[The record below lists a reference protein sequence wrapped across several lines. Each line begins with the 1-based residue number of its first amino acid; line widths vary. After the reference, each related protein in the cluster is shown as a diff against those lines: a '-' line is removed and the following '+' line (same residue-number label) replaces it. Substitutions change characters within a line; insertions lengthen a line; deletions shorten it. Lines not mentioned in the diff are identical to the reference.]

1 MSAWTS
7 AAGTRP
13 AAGNAADAQAG
24 RPSRAGTLFI
34 AVLLVVVLEGALR
47 KWVSSSLT
55 LPLVLLRDLL
65 ALYTVWYALRTGAL
79 NFRRL
84 SAQVLLMWT
93 GILMLWGLVQLII
106 NQFSPAIMVIGLRF
120 WLLYFWFGY
129 AAAVSMTLEDYR
141 RSLWVMLALLIAM
154 TPLVV
159 LQQSSPPGAFINTQ
173 IDTDVRDIFVVV
185 AGVVRPTGTFSFTL
199 GFTTFL
205 AMAVPA
211 LFCYRQVA
219 RRAGPARRMFVVG
232 FVALLI
238 GSILSGSR
246 SAVLFYLGLL
256 GLALLGS
263 LWFSRGVGKVYA
275 TMGVIL
281 TVSLMAGAAMLFSDA
296 LVATQER
303 FENASQAEDVGAR
316 VVAML
321 AGEPETHSQ
330 ITWLGAGLGKGS
342 NLASYFESGERSFM
356 LAETESARILLEGGV
371 IGVMYMLLKLAI
383 IVIGLVAAWRVA
395 VRIRSS
401 APLLV
406 WLTLALALLTWS
418 TIGQLTVN
426 AATGLLFGQALLAL
440 RFLPL
445 AQPARNRRRPAVAP
459 AATGWSL
466 ERAT

>member
-1 MSAWTS
+1 MKTLGHAGGAPPVQKTS
-7 AAGTRP
+7 GARL
-13 AAGNAADAQAG
+13 G
-24 RPSRAGTLFI
+24 RTSRAGTLFI

-65 ALYTVWYALRTGAL
+65 AIYTVWYALRTGAL

-84 SAQVLLMWT
+84 PAQLLLIWS
-93 GILMLWGLVQLII
+93 GLLLLWGLVQLIV
-106 NQFSPAIMVIGLRF
+106 NQFSPAILVIGLRF

-129 AAAVSMTLEDYR
+129 AAAVSMTVEDYR
-141 RSLWVMLALLIAM
+141 RSLWVMLALLILM

-159 LQQSSPPGAFINTQ
+159 LQQASPPGAFINTQ

-205 AMAVPA
+205 AMAVSA
-211 LFCYRQVA
+211 IFCDRQLS
-219 RRAGPARRMFVVG
+219 RRNGRTRLMFVLA
-232 FVALLI
+232 FIALLV

-246 SAVLFYLGLL
+246 AAVLFYVGLL
-256 GLALLGS
+256 GVSLLGS
-263 LWFSRGVGKVYA
+263 LWFSRGVGKIYA
-275 TMGVIL
+275 TMGVII
-281 TVSLMAGAAMLFSDA
+281 TVSLMAGAAVLFSGA

-303 FENASQAEDVGAR
+303 FENASQTEDLGER
-316 VVAML
+316 IVAML
-321 AGEPETHSQ
+321 AGEPETYKQ
-330 ITWLGAGLGKGS
+330 ITWMGAGLGKGS

-371 IGVMYMLLKLAI
+371 FGVFFIFIKLAV
-383 IVIGLVAAWRVA
+383 IVVGMLAAWRTA

-406 WLTLALALLTWS
+406 WLTLAIALLTWS

-426 AATGLLFGQALLAL
+426 AATGLLLAQALLAL
-440 RFLPL
+440 RYLPL
-445 AQPARNRRRPAVAP
+445 AQPARTKARSTVAP
-459 AATGWSL
+459 AATGWGV
-466 ERAT
+466 ERPA

>member
-1 MSAWTS
+1 MNPPAHSTATFPARSADEAR
-7 AAGTRP
+7 AA
-13 AAGNAADAQAG
+13 

-34 AVLLVVVLEGALR
+34 SVLLVMVLEGALR
-47 KWVSSSLT
+47 KWVSNSLT

-65 ALYTVWYALRTGAL
+65 AIYTVWYALRTGAL
-79 NFRRL
+79 SFRRL
-84 SAQVLLMWT
+84 PAQLLLVWT
-93 GILMLWGLVQLII
+93 GVLILWGFVQLII
-106 NQFSPAIMVIGLRF
+106 NQFSPAILVIGLRF

-141 RSLWVMLALLIAM
+141 RSLWVMLALLILM
-154 TPLVV
+154 IPLVV
-159 LQQSSPPGAFINTQ
+159 LQQGSPPGAFINTQ

-205 AMAVPA
+205 AMGISA
-211 LFCYRQVA
+211 LFCYRQLSRRSGRA
-219 RRAGPARRMFVVG
+219 RLMFVLA
-232 FVALLI
+232 FIALLV

-246 SAVLFYLGLL
+246 AAVLFYVGLL
-256 GLALLGS
+256 GVSLLGS

-275 TMGVIL
+275 TMGVII
-281 TVSLMAGAAMLFSDA
+281 TVSLMAGAAMLFSGA

-303 FENASQAEDVGAR
+303 FENASQTEDLGER
-316 VVAML
+316 IVAML
-321 AGEPETHSQ
+321 AGEPETYSQ

-371 IGVMYMLLKLAI
+371 IGVLFIFLKLAV
-383 IVIGLVAAWRVA
+383 IVVGMWAAWRAA

-406 WLTLALALLTWS
+406 WLTLAIALLTWS

-426 AATGLLFGQALLAL
+426 AATGLLFAQALLAL
-440 RFLPL
+440 RYLPL
-445 AQPARNRRRPAVAP
+445 AQPARSQPRPAVAP
-459 AATGWSL
+459 AATGWAL

>member
-1 MSAWTS
+1 MTRSMR
-7 AAGTRP
+7 AAG
-13 AAGNAADAQAG
+13 AGKPRDMADPMAG
-24 RPSRAGTLFI
+24 RGSRAGTLFI

-47 KWVSSSLT
+47 KWVSNSLT

-65 ALYTVWYALRTGAL
+65 ALYTIWYALRTGAL
-79 NFRRL
+79 SFRRL
-84 SAQVLLMWT
+84 PAQVLLLWT
-93 GILMLWGLVQLII
+93 GILVLWGFLQLIV
-106 NQFSPAIMVIGLRF
+106 NQFSPAIFVIGLRF

-129 AAAVSMTLEDYR
+129 AAAVSMTLTDYR
-141 RSLWVMLALLIAM
+141 RSLWVMLALMIAM

-211 LFCYRQVA
+211 LFCYRQAA
-219 RRAGPARRMFVVG
+219 RHAGPGRRMFVVG
-232 FVALLI
+232 FIALLI
-238 GSILSGSR
+238 GTILSGSR
-246 SAVLFYLGLL
+246 SAVVFYLGLL

-281 TVSLMAGAAMLFSDA
+281 TVSLMAGAAVLFSDA

-303 FENASQAEDVGAR
+303 FENASQAEDVGDR
-316 VVAML
+316 IVAML

-330 ITWLGAGLGKGS
+330 ITWLGTGLGKGS

-371 IGVMYMLLKLAI
+371 MGVMFMLLKLA
-383 IVIGLVAAWRVA
+383 VIAAGLFAAWRVA

-401 APLLV
+401 APILV
-406 WLTLALALLTWS
+406 WLTLALALMTWS

-426 AATGLLFGQALLAL
+426 AATGLLFAQALLAL
-440 RFLPL
+440 RYLPVTQ
-445 AQPARNRRRPAVAP
+445 AARSRPRPAVAHPP
-459 AATGWSL
+459 AGWSL

>member
-1 MSAWTS
+1 MNPPAHSNATLPARS
-7 AAGTRP
+7 AAEAR
-13 AAGNAADAQAG
+13 AG

-34 AVLLVVVLEGALR
+34 SVLLVMVLEGALR
-47 KWVSSSLT
+47 KWVSNSLT

-65 ALYTVWYALRTGAL
+65 AIYTVWYALRTGAL
-79 NFRRL
+79 SFRRL
-84 SAQVLLMWT
+84 PAQLLLVWT
-93 GILMLWGLVQLII
+93 GVLILWGFVQLII
-106 NQFSPAIMVIGLRF
+106 NQFSPAILVIGLRF

-141 RSLWVMLALLIAM
+141 RSLWVMLALLILM
-154 TPLVV
+154 IPLVV
-159 LQQSSPPGAFINTQ
+159 LQQGSPPGAFINTQ

-205 AMAVPA
+205 AMGISA
-211 LFCYRQVA
+211 LFCYRQLSRRSGRA
-219 RRAGPARRMFVVG
+219 RLMFILA
-232 FVALLI
+232 FIALLV

-246 SAVLFYLGLL
+246 AAVLFYVGLL
-256 GLALLGS
+256 GVSLLGS

-275 TMGVIL
+275 AMGVIL
-281 TVSLMAGAAMLFSDA
+281 TVSLMAGAAILFSGA

-303 FENASQAEDVGAR
+303 FENASQTEDLGER
-316 VVAML
+316 ILAML
-321 AGEPETHSQ
+321 AGEPETYSQ

-371 IGVMYMLLKLAI
+371 IGVLFIVLKLA
-383 IVIGLVAAWRVA
+383 VIAVGMWAAWRTS

-406 WLTLALALLTWS
+406 WLTLAIALMTWS

-426 AATGLLFGQALLAL
+426 VATGLLFAQALLAL
-440 RFLPL
+440 RYLPL
-445 AQPARNRRRPAVAP
+445 AVPARSQPRPAVAP
-459 AATGWSL
+459 IAPAWAL
-466 ERAT
+466 ERAA

>member
-1 MSAWTS
+1 MNPMAH
-7 AAGTRP
+7 AASSLPPRP
-13 AAGNAADAQAG
+13 AATAKLG
-24 RPSRAGTLFI
+24 RTSRAGTLFI

-65 ALYTVWYALRTGAL
+65 AIYTVWYAIRTGAL

-84 SAQVLLMWT
+84 PAQILLVWSGVL
-93 GILMLWGLVQLII
+93 ILWGFVQLII
-106 NQFSPAIMVIGLRF
+106 NQFSPAILVIGLRF

-129 AAAVSMTLEDYR
+129 AAAVSMTIEDYR
-141 RSLWVMLALLIAM
+141 RSLWVMLALLILM
-154 TPLVV
+154 MPLVA
-159 LQQSSPPGAFINTQ
+159 LQQSSPPSAFINTQ

-205 AMAVPA
+205 AMAVSA
-211 LFCYRQVA
+211 IFCYRQLSRRTGRA
-219 RRAGPARRMFVVG
+219 RLMFVLA
-232 FVALLI
+232 FIALLV

-246 SAVLFYLGLL
+246 AAVLFYVGLL
-256 GLALLGS
+256 GVSLLGS

-275 TMGVIL
+275 TMGVII
-281 TVSLMAGAAMLFSDA
+281 TVSLMAGAAMLFSGA

-303 FENASQAEDVGAR
+303 FENASQTEDLGER
-316 VVAML
+316 IVAML
-321 AGEPETHSQ
+321 AGEPETYSQ

-371 IGVMYMLLKLAI
+371 IGVLFIFLKLAV
-383 IVIGLVAAWRVA
+383 IVVGMWAAWRAA

-406 WLTLALALLTWS
+406 WLTLAIALLTWS

-426 AATGLLFGQALLAL
+426 AATGLLFAQALLAL
-440 RFLPL
+440 RYLPL
-445 AQPARNRRRPAVAP
+445 AQPARSQPRPAVAP
-459 AATGWSL
+459 AATGWAL

>member
-1 MSAWTS
+1 M
-7 AAGTRP
+7 
-13 AAGNAADAQAG
+13 
-24 RPSRAGTLFI
+24 
-34 AVLLVVVLEGALR
+34 VLEGALR
-47 KWVSSSLT
+47 KWVSNSLT

-65 ALYTVWYALRTGAL
+65 AIYTVWYALRTGAL

-84 SAQVLLMWT
+84 PAQLLLVWT
-93 GILMLWGLVQLII
+93 GVLILWGFVQLII
-106 NQFSPAIMVIGLRF
+106 NQFSPAILVIGLRF

-141 RSLWVMLALLIAM
+141 RSLWVMLALLILM
-154 TPLVV
+154 IPLVV
-159 LQQSSPPGAFINTQ
+159 LQQGSPPGAFINTQ

-205 AMAVPA
+205 AMGISA
-211 LFCYRQVA
+211 LFCYRQLSRRSGRA
-219 RRAGPARRMFVVG
+219 RLMFILA
-232 FVALLI
+232 FIALLV

-246 SAVLFYLGLL
+246 AAVLFYVGLL
-256 GLALLGS
+256 GVSLLGS

-275 TMGVIL
+275 AMGVIL
-281 TVSLMAGAAMLFSDA
+281 TVSLMAGAAILFSGA

-303 FENASQAEDVGAR
+303 FENASQTEDLGER
-316 VVAML
+316 ILAML
-321 AGEPETHSQ
+321 AGEPETYSQ

-371 IGVMYMLLKLAI
+371 IGVLFIVLKLA
-383 IVIGLVAAWRVA
+383 VIAVGMWAAWRTS

-406 WLTLALALLTWS
+406 WLTLAIALMTWS

-426 AATGLLFGQALLAL
+426 VATGLLFAQALLAL
-440 RFLPL
+440 RYLPL
-445 AQPARNRRRPAVAP
+445 AVPARSQPRPAVAP
-459 AATGWSL
+459 IAPAWAL
-466 ERAT
+466 ERAA